1 MTVVTAVLGTPAER
15 RQLDDL
21 DGPVDLHDKQ
31 SADAHYGIFR
41 FI

>member
-1 MTVVTAVLGTPAER
+1 MTVVAAGLGTPTAR

-21 DGPVDLHDKQ
+21 DGSVDLHDKQ